1 MFKKFVFV
9 FYGIFFLPSY
19 LFAAEILFKNGDA
32 FIAEEV
38 SEEPEFILFSWK
50 EKKYKIPRLE
60 LQRID
65 PRKKGP
71 DSSYR
76 YSEFRLT
83 DGTQLKGILIEKKE
97 DKLILKTELGFVEL
111 DRTKI
116 LSHNF
121 DEISS
126 EPPTLP
132 ENYLLE
138 TSKQKDWRIGFFGS
152 GYYSW
157 GPWAEAF
164 PVTYGGG
171 AFLERDTNSKFW
183 LYGVSS
189 EATFGKGNNGNL
201 NIWSQSVYLGKY
213 YGYSSPYWLAGAGFS
228 NMIRTGDEKIS
239 AINPDLIF
247 EFGWNW
253 QTESRSSIRIGFR
266 SQCSIE
272 EGTNFCRSGLRFSWG
287 FAI

>member
-38 SEEPEFILFSWK
+38 SEAPEFILFSWK

-76 YSEFRLT
+76 YSEFKLT
-83 DGTQLKGILIEKKE
+83 DGTQLKGILIEKKKNE
-97 DKLILKTELGFVEL
+97 LILKTELGFVEL

-132 ENYLLE
+132 ENYLIE

-157 GPWAEAF
+157 GPWSHGIS
-164 PVTYGGG
+164 YNI
-171 AFLERDTNSKFW
+171 RRRCI
-183 LYGVSS
+183 
-189 EATFGKGNNGNL
+189 FGKRYKL
-201 NIWSQSVYLGKY
+201 
-213 YGYSSPYWLAGAGFS
+213 
-228 NMIRTGDEKIS
+228 
-239 AINPDLIF
+239 
-247 EFGWNW
+247 
-253 QTESRSSIRIGFR
+253 
-266 SQCSIE
+266 
-272 EGTNFCRSGLRFSWG
+272 
-287 FAI
+287 

>member
-1 MFKKFVFV
+1 MSKKFAFV
-9 FYGIFFLPSY
+9 FYGIFFPSY
-19 LFAAEILFKNGDA
+19 LFASEILFKNGDA
-32 FIAEEV
+32 YIAEEV
-38 SEEPEFILFSWK
+38 SEEQEYVLLSWK
-50 EKKYKIPRLE
+50 EKKYRIPRLE

-76 YSEFRLT
+76 YSEFKLT

-97 DKLILKTELGFVEL
+97 NKLILKTELGFVEL
-111 DRTKI
+111 DRYKI

-126 EPPTLP
+126 EPPNIP
-132 ENYLLE
+132 EKYLLE
-138 TSKQKDWRIGFFGS
+138 TSKQIEWRIGFFGS

-157 GPWAEAF
+157 GPWGQAF
-164 PVTYGGG
+164 PITYGGG
-171 AFLERDTNSKFW
+171 VFLEKDASSNFW
-183 LYGVSS
+183 FYGVSS
-189 EATFGKGNNGNL
+189 EVSIGKGKNENL
-201 NIWSQSVYLGKY
+201 SIWSQSAYLGKY
-213 YGYSSPYWLAGAGFS
+213 YGNSSPYWLLGAGFS
-228 NMIRTGDEKIS
+228 NLTRTGDEKIS
-239 AINPDLIF
+239 SANPDLIF

-253 QTESRSSIRIGFR
+253 RTESRSSIRFGIR

-272 EGTNFCRSGLRFSWG
+272 EGSNFCRSGLRFSWG